1 MRSARRRTDLVVFL
15 AVLATGVVLVLSGIQ
30 PEAVSTVAI
39 GLSTLYAA
47 WQRQEGPPR
56 GEEARPP
63 APPESGRSHAPG
75 RASE

>member
-15 AVLATGVVLVLSGIQ
+15 AVLASGVVLVLSGIR

-47 WQRQEGPPR
+47 WQRPEGPPR
-56 GEEARPP
+56 REEAGTP
-63 APPESGRSHAPG
+63 APPEGGRSDVPG
-75 RASE
+75 RTSE